1 MKNAVI
7 TILSLLVL
15 TLGGYIIYDNV
26 IKENEQKKDNDV
38 EETNDEVSLD
48 IVNNLFDRISNVG
61 PCGESILELDNTLS
75 IEEFDKKNNGV
86 YISQYVVHSLFI
98 DNLVNENKAE
108 NKYTINV
115 EDYKAEY
122 EKLLGKKSVDLPESI
137 RSGFV
142 MFNLNGDIY
151 DGEIIKGTGCGPSGK
166 YLLDSYKSSNDTLTL
181 TVIYVWKASDGKY
194 SVDSSLDNAKE
205 YTEEEIKKLDN
216 LIKYD
221 YNFTKKGSN
230 YILSSIGNSK

>member
-38 EETNDEVSLD
+38 DEKNDEVSLD

-98 DNLVNENKAE
+98 DNLVNENKAK

-122 EKLLGKKSVDLPESI
+122 EKLLDKKLVDLPEFI

-142 MFNLNGDIY
+142 MFNLN
-151 DGEIIKGTGCGPSGK
+151 
-166 YLLDSYKSSNDTLTL
+166 
-181 TVIYVWKASDGKY
+181 
-194 SVDSSLDNAKE
+194 
-205 YTEEEIKKLDN
+205 
-216 LIKYD
+216 
-221 YNFTKKGSN
+221 
-230 YILSSIGNSK
+230 

>member
-75 IEEFDKKNNGV
+75 IEEFDKK
-86 YISQYVVHSLFI
+86 
-98 DNLVNENKAE
+98 K
-108 NKYTINV
+108 
-115 EDYKAEY
+115 
-122 EKLLGKKSVDLPESI
+122 
-137 RSGFV
+137 
-142 MFNLNGDIY
+142 
-151 DGEIIKGTGCGPSGK
+151 
-166 YLLDSYKSSNDTLTL
+166 
-181 TVIYVWKASDGKY
+181 
-194 SVDSSLDNAKE
+194 
-205 YTEEEIKKLDN
+205 
-216 LIKYD
+216 
-221 YNFTKKGSN
+221 
-230 YILSSIGNSK
+230 

>member
-1 MKNAVI
+1 M
-7 TILSLLVL
+7 
-15 TLGGYIIYDNV
+15 
-26 IKENEQKKDNDV
+26 
-38 EETNDEVSLD
+38 
-48 IVNNLFDRISNVG
+48 
-61 PCGESILELDNTLS
+61 
-75 IEEFDKKNNGV
+75 
-86 YISQYVVHSLFI
+86 FI
-98 DNLVNENKAE
+98 DNLVNENKVK

-115 EDYKAEY
+115 EDYKVEY
-122 EKLLGKKSVDLPESI
+122 EKQLGKKLVDLPESI

-166 YLLDSYKSSNDTLTL
+166 YLLDNYKSSNDTLTL
-181 TVIYVWKASDGKY
+181 TVIYLWKASDGKY
-194 SVDSSLDNAKE
+194 SVDSSLDNVKE